1 MFKYLLGLSFVLCTS
16 ISFAQN
22 ISDFKYVIIP
32 DSFSDFENNQYRMNY
47 HLMRLLAEKKYEV
60 LKTNTSEWPQEVKEN
75 SCLALTSNILKGKKF
90 LKNKVELVFTDCQ
103 GKEIDRLEGISN
115 EKDYATGYPD
125 ALKSAIQMLRISYP
139 KQLDYQPKST
149 QIISANTP
157 EIKIQGNISENS
169 WIDSGIE
176 FKSGSQT
183 VILTEQKDGSFI
195 LIDKKTSSIIGQ
207 LKSSSKEGIYHVTVS
222 DPKGN
227 YHTIGFYDG
236 KNLIVE
242 FKNTDSYFTPTEF
255 KKTN

>member
-47 HLMRLLAEKKYEV
+47 HLMRLLAEKNYEV
-60 LKTNTSEWPQEVKEN
+60 LKSNTSEWPQEVKEN
-75 SCLALTSNILKGKKF
+75 ACLALTSDLLKGKKF
-90 LKNKVELVFTDCQ
+90 LKNKVELIFKDCQ

-125 ALKSAIQMLRISYP
+125 ALKNAVNMMRISYP
-139 KQLDYQPKST
+139 KELNYQPKTAPVMSV
-149 QIISANTP
+149 ATP

-169 WIDSGIE
+169 WMDSGIE
-176 FKSGSQT
+176 FKNDSES

-195 LIDKKTSSIIGQ
+195 LIDKKSSSIIGQ

-242 FKNTDSYFTPTEF
+242 FKNTDSSFTPTEF
-255 KKTN
+255 KKAN